1 MKFLAKANAILT
13 SNKATPYTLNGNN
26 GVSYKIGL
34 TDITGEQSGEVKCTE
49 EVSVKVNSGELKRF
63 HEYEFVFDV
72 DTDKGARV
80 VDVNAS
86 AEKK

>member
-1 MKFLAKANAILT
+1 MKFLVKVNEILT

-49 EVSVKVNSGELKRF
+49 DVSVRVNSGELKRF
-63 HEYEFVFDV
+63 AEYEFVFDV

-80 VDVNAS
+80 VDVKAG
-86 AEKK
+86 ADKK

>member
-34 TDITGEQSGEVKCTE
+34 TDITGDQSGEVKCTE
-49 EVSVKVNSGELKRF
+49 DVSVRVNSGELKRF
-63 HEYEFVFDV
+63 AEYEFVFDV

-80 VDVNAS
+80 VDVKA
-86 AEKK
+86 ATEKK